1 MSFCSHCGSELPEGS
16 RFCARCGSKIT
27 ASSAEETQ
35 FNDSFAEE
43 SSVLPCDH
51 TVQNSEILPAAPQSV
66 TETTINPQ
74 QLPTP
79 TAQKKTGPSV
89 KTILI
94 ITGTA
99 VLFLMI
105 IAVAITVFTVANN
118 IRNNDIPDVI
128 QEIEDNDLSYDEDW
142 IDEITDDVFS
152 DENNNEGETFP
163 LDADY
168 IASFF
173 AAELPDSWEGH
184 CTIYENND
192 GNAVTFVNTENED
205 AGYGGTLV
213 TIARYTM
220 DEDISFLPNYQIIAT
235 DSDYDYIAVFPT
247 DTQYDSIS
255 AERSDLYLKMSE
267 DIDYFLEN
275 LTFF

>member
-43 SSVLPCDH
+43 SSDLTDDYS
-51 TVQNSEILPAAPQSV
+51 VQNSKTIPAAPQSV
-66 TETTINPQ
+66 TETVPNRQQ
-74 QLPTP
+74 QLP
-79 TAQKKTGPSV
+79 AVQKKTGPSV

-94 ITGTA
+94 ITGAA

-105 IAVAITVFTVANN
+105 VAVAITVFTVAAN

-128 QEIEDNDLSYDEDW
+128 QEIEDNDLSYDDDW
-142 IDEITDDVFS
+142 INEITDDVFS

-247 DTQYDSIS
+247 DVQYDTID
-255 AERSDLYLKMSE
+255 AERSSLYSAMKE
-267 DIDYFLEN
+267 DIDAFLED

>member
-43 SSVLPCDH
+43 SSVLPGDH

-152 DENNNEGETFP
+152 DENNNEGQTFP

-168 IASFF
+168 IASFV
-173 AAELPDSWEGH
+173 ASELPDSCVRH
-184 CTIYENND
+184 CTIY
-192 GNAVTFVNTENED
+192 
-205 AGYGGTLV
+205 
-213 TIARYTM
+213 
-220 DEDISFLPNYQIIAT
+220 
-235 DSDYDYIAVFPT
+235 
-247 DTQYDSIS
+247 
-255 AERSDLYLKMSE
+255 
-267 DIDYFLEN
+267 
-275 LTFF
+275 